1 MTLDTQIALILA
13 VSAITLP
20 LATEFLKKYR
30 LTIENRTKSL
40 LDFYNIISEY
50 YTLLNSNELDL
61 YNSECRRLEKEA
73 LNLKFNVYS
82 NFKPSVFWNVDSPED
97 VRYLFQNK
105 LKTREAI
112 INCVNLSINEMT
124 SSKNRLEV
132 IKFYLDVLPLL
143 ISDYSRNFF
152 RRHIISN
159 ETKINVGKIYI
170 PFSETNK
177 LSNNKDEDNQD
188 LNIGPNETIED
199 YYRRIFKYLSSN
211 YHGKLKG
218 VSGRISPSTN
228 APWKNTL
235 FLDFDGT
242 TYNLNVGV
250 KRDEAVSF
258 VYKLLNNLQQ

>member
-13 VSAITLP
+13 ISAITLP

-50 YTLLNSNELDL
+50 YTLLNSNELNL

-112 INCVNLSINEMT
+112 INCVNLSINEMA

-132 IKFYLDVLPLL
+132 IKFYLDLLPLL
-143 ISDYSRNFF
+143 ISDYSRNLC
-152 RRHIISN
+152 RRHFISN
-159 ETKINVGKIYI
+159 ETRVNVEKIYI
-170 PFSETNK
+170 PFSETTE
-177 LSNNKDEDNQD
+177 LVINKDENDQD
-188 LNIGPNETIED
+188 LNIGFNETIED
-199 YYRRIFKYLSSN
+199 YYRRIFEYLN
-211 YHGKLKG
+211 YKYHGKIKG
-218 VSGRISPSTN
+218 IMLYY
-228 APWKNTL
+228 WIL
-235 FLDFDGT
+235 M
-242 TYNLNVGV
+242 
-250 KRDEAVSF
+250 E
-258 VYKLLNNLQQ
+258 